1 MHPLDQV
8 EEGISEVKLGVF
20 VEHLQSREDALVCLF
35 LVPPHQLLYLI
46 VEFFLIVPEEVFVD
60 KGGLELGVDVCVERL
75 D

>member
-35 LVPPHQLLYLI
+35 LVPPHQLLYFI
-46 VEFFLIVPEEVFVD
+46 VEFFLIVPEEVLVD
-60 KGGLELGVDVCVERL
+60 EGGLELGVDVCVERL